1 MPFLHCFFILLLNSV
16 SSLFLQIRALS
27 SSGIVGVHMQ
37 CAGLFRRKHLSVNG
51 LSVYEFGLKKTVTL
65 VVDKLVSCY
74 SLKKS

>member
-1 MPFLHCFFILLLNSV
+1 
-16 SSLFLQIRALS
+16 
-27 SSGIVGVHMQ
+27 MQ